1 MIKVGNILIDP
12 NDISSIHRDLKTLD
26 PHNDKTRGLDVI
38 QIIYKNG
45 VVKNFTSAEV
55 GMSYNDFID
64 SFMKIKEKDEVN
76 TILRTLTAINNFKHE

>member
-26 PHNDKTRGLDVI
+26 PYNDKTRGLDVI

-64 SFMKIKEKDEVN
+64 SFIKIKEKDEVN